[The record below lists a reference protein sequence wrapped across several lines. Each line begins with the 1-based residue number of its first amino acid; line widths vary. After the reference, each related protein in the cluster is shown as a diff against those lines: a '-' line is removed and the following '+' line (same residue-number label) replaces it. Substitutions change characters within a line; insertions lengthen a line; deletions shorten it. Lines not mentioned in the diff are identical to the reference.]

1 MPRHKRQNL
10 LGRIAGPRE
19 TFVTGI
25 IVILLFLLQQVLFVR
40 IIQVLAF
47 ASLAV
52 LAGKRIRWAYFA
64 VMVLSITA
72 FNLFTP
78 IGEVLFSFGPLVV
91 TRGALRQGL
100 LKGFAI
106 PGLVFISLFAVQPT
120 LVLPGRLGGLIARVF
135 YYFERLLEGRKRVT
149 LRGFVGSVDGVLIE
163 LSREPADDITGESA
177 VKTGTWGYLLLIS
190 ILAVNA
196 VPLALAGFGLLT

>member
-1 MPRHKRQNL
+1 MPRRRRQNL

-25 IVILLFLLQQVLFVR
+25 IVILLFLLQQVLVVR

-78 IGEVLFSFGPLVV
+78 IGEVLLSIGPLVV

-163 LSREPADDITGESA
+163 LSREPAGDMTNDVA

-196 VPLALAGFGLLT
+196 VPLALAGFGLLP